1 MFLLLSTGCQF
12 TGCLILGKKRRITEQ
27 NTSTSLKAFLHFG
40 LLYLGHRETRA
51 DRNHSPPPPSFIT
64 FGPQMTLN
72 LLFTPILSSVG
83 KDYYNFIQFSLC
95 YFGLTDVNFLSL
107 G

>member
-51 DRNHSPPPPSFIT
+51 DRNHPPPSLIYHIWSTDDLKSPFHT
-64 FGPQMTLN
+64 DSKFSGKR
-72 LLFTPILSSVG
+72 LL
-83 KDYYNFIQFSLC
+83 
-95 YFGLTDVNFLSL
+95 
-107 G
+107 